1 MKSRIWIVCVAALG
15 LSLSGQARAESQTYL
30 GFTVGL
36 RSGAPEP
43 RAIVWRSEPSIV
55 WVGNVAIVDRDACHD
70 DVFRC
75 DRAWWRMS
83 DGWWY
88 RSSSWRGPWT
98 AVDVRRVPR
107 SVLDLP
113 GPRWKHHP
121 LGGPPGQVRKM
132 RHEAREAW
140 REDRREDRREERRAE
155 RREERHDH
163 GRD

>member
-1 MKSRIWIVCVAALG
+1 MRRTWIVCVAALG
-15 LSLSGQARAESQTYL
+15 LTIAGVSHAETQTFF
-30 GFTVGL
+30 GFTIGI
-36 RSGAPEP
+36 RSGSPDP
-43 RAIVWRSEPSIV
+43 RPIEWRSEPSVV
-55 WVGNVAIVDRDACHD
+55 WVGNVAIVDHDACHD

-88 RSSSWRGPWT
+88 RSSSWRGPWV

-121 LGGPPGQVRKM
+121 LGGPPGQMKKM
-132 RHEAREAW
+132 RRESREAW
-140 REDRREDRREERRAE
+140 REDEREDRREDRRG
-155 RREERHDH
+155 H
-163 GRD
+163 GRGHGQD